1 MAKKNALD
9 LSKQLE
15 ALRKNEDYKNASI
28 YTVLLDLV
36 EGSDIEEVFMVL
48 HNVASDLDQRELL
61 ESQFEKSKLWKWS
74 RIIK

>member
-1 MAKKNALD
+1 M
-9 LSKQLE
+9 
-15 ALRKNEDYKNASI
+15 
-28 YTVLLDLV
+28 V
-36 EGSDIEEVFMVL
+36 SDIEEVFMVL